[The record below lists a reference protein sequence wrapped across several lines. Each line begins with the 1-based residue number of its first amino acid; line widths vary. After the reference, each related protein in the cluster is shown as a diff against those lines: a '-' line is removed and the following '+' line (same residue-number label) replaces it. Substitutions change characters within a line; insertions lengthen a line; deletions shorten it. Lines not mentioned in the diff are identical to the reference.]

1 MTAKVEKIL
10 QDALALP
17 DEERMDLL
25 TALSDSFEPPAVE
38 FEPEWRAKIADR
50 IGQIE
55 RGEVEPVEWDEVET
69 RIRATLARRG

>member
-1 MTAKVEKIL
+1 
-10 QDALALP
+10 
-17 DEERMDLL
+17 MDLL

-38 FEPEWRAKIADR
+38 LESEWRAEIADR